1 MSLLLWEYF
10 WNAADWLPPP
20 IPPRESIG
28 GGSHGS
34 GYQPLTEDYWETR
47 AARLKTPAPKS
58 KPIVSDNELS
68 ILDSIKAERYALWQE
83 FIREANY
90 LGLLEQQLAQIEQLR
105 NAILAKL
112 RAAPSFAAMEQAS
125 TALDSLEA
133 TLAEHESEHRT
144 QAAKVATL
152 KKSLQHT

>member
-28 GGSHGS
+28 GGSRGS
-34 GYQPLTEDYWETR
+34 GYSPLTEDYWETR
-47 AARLKTPAPKS
+47 AAHLKTPAPKP
-58 KPIVSDNELS
+58 KPIVSDNERS
-68 ILDSIKAERYALWQE
+68 ILDSIKAERYALFQE

-105 NAILAKL
+105 NATLAKL
-112 RAAPSFAAMEQAS
+112 RTAASLAAMEQAS
-125 TALDSLEA
+125 SALDPIEA
-133 TLAEHESEHRT
+133 TLAERESEHRT
-144 QAAKVATL
+144 QVIKVAAL
-152 KKSLQHT
+152 KKSLQHA